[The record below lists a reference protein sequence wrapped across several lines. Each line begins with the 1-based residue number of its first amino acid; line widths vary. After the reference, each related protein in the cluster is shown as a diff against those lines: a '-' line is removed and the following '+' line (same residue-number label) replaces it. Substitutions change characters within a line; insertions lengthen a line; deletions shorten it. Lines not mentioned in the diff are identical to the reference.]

1 MFRPSENKVRYAR
14 VAIYSVFTSVAVLVL
29 GTFVETNAQARQLS
43 LADILIAL
51 RSKKA
56 VIEEKNRI
64 LADAV
69 KDRGITFTLTP
80 EIEKELA
87 TTGAYP
93 ILIDA
98 IRVKTAAPTV
108 AEVKPTE
115 PKAAETKPVSAPVQP
130 TFESYRQS
138 AVQHLEKGAAE
149 LAIADLGKAIEMKPT
164 DQYVRVERAKALMSV
179 EKFDVALVD
188 LDKAIET
195 EPRSVWLELRG
206 QVNEKLKRP
215 EAAMA
220 DYKRAVQI
228 DAANQSAANSLKRVE
243 LENLK
248 PEIKSTEAA
257 RVEPAPIVVPSKAV
271 TPETAAGPPDVGP
284 LNLFA
289 TRLAQPMYTILNRQM
304 GLQGKVVVSV
314 MLDEQGK
321 VVKAE
326 GTTGPRQLRSA
337 AEDAVR
343 KSKFEPVIV
352 EGVAT
357 KVIGY
362 ITFNFVK

>member
-1 MFRPSENKVRYAR
+1 MFSSRESKIRHAR
-14 VAIYSVFTSVAVLVL
+14 VAIYSVFTSVVVLFL
-29 GTFVETNAQARQLS
+29 GAFVESDAQARQLS

-98 IRVKTAAPTV
+98 IRVKTAPPTS
-108 AEVKPTE
+108 AEAKPVE
-115 PKAAETKPVSAPVQP
+115 PKPAETKPVVVPMQP

-138 AVQHLEKGAAE
+138 ATQHLAKGSVD
-149 LAIADLGKAIEMKPT
+149 LAIADLSKAIDLKPT
-164 DQYVRVERAKALMSV
+164 DPYVRAERAKAQLSL
-179 EKFDVALVD
+179 EKYDAALSD

-206 QVNEKLKRP
+206 QVNEKLKRT
-215 EAAMA
+215 EAALA
-220 DYKRAVQI
+220 DYKRAVEL
-228 DAANQSAANSLKRVE
+228 DAANQNAANAMKRVE
-243 LENLK
+243 LENRK
-248 PEIKSTEAA
+248 PEPVKVETAKT
-257 RVEPAPIVVPSKAV
+257 EPAPIVVPPKQVAPDVAS
-271 TPETAAGPPDVGP
+271 GPPDVGP
-284 LNLFA
+284 INLFA
-289 TRLAQPMYTILNRQM
+289 ERLAQPQYTTLHRQM
-304 GLQGKVVVSV
+304 GLQGKVVVLV
-314 MLDEQGK
+314 TLDEKGK

-326 GTTGPRQLRSA
+326 GSSGPKPLQKA
-337 AEDAVR
+337 AEEAVR
-343 KSKFEPVIV
+343 RSSFKPVIV
-352 EGVAT
+352 EGVPT
-357 KVIGY
+357 IVTGSIV
-362 ITFNFVK
+362 FNFVR